1 MSLSVEDII
10 KEALAQGKTASV
22 ALKQTDES
30 EPAKLASALEAIA
43 EDADEEAKA
52 YAEHTE
58 EKNEKLAS
66 IKDFV
71 DTLNEVV

>member
-1 MSLSVEDII
+1 MSLSVDDII
-10 KEALAQGKTASV
+10 KEALAKG
-22 ALKQTDES
+22 QTVSTPSKEEVET

-43 EDADEEAKA
+43 EDAEAEAKA
-52 YAEHTE
+52 YSEHTE